1 MQSGLYH
8 HYEREP
14 TSLVSK
20 LWTLGRFNTRHR
32 GHHWRLDDTPQRGI
46 SLELGERQTFP
57 SSFQHFL
64 SMLKSLHFTPFYKEN
79 LIFTLWKGENYFFW
93 GEAVSHWSIVFSPK
107 WFRFVLKSHVRA
119 RDMVCITPPQW
130 FLENST
136 FKSLSHHPAPGCLF
150 IVVVNSSWWG
160 GGKCAHVCPCS
171 IVP

>member
-32 GHHWRLDDTPQRGI
+32 GHHWRWMTHHSEGSAWSWEKDRPSPLLFSISSQCWNPYI
-46 SLELGERQTFP
+46 SLPFTRKT
-57 SSFQHFL
+57 SFL
-64 SMLKSLHFTPFYKEN
+64 PCEKEKT
-79 LIFTLWKGENYFFW
+79 IFG
-93 GEAVSHWSIVFSPK
+93 GEAVSRSSIVFSPK

-119 RDMVCITPPQW
+119 HDMVCITPPQW